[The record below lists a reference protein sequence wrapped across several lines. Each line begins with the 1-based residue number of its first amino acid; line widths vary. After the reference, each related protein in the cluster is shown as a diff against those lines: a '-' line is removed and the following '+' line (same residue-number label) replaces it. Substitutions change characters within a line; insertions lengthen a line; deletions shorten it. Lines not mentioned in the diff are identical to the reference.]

1 MALPMVH
8 MDVASSAR
16 HAGNGLDVGQ
26 YLLGSIAPDG
36 IHARQGSTRADKRRV
51 HLIETGDTLEA
62 RLGRIDGLLHGSAEK
77 LDRAFVAGWA
87 THLASDF
94 LWSHYF
100 VHGYWDHHSA
110 GLSRERKVEAYYR
123 ETDKVDFLLYH
134 SVPWRDKAWGA
145 LRAAEPREFAGIL
158 SAEEIGAWRD
168 RLLRWF
174 TELMKEPEEQPQF
187 FTRERVACF
196 VEVAATVCD
205 KGLSCGFAEAATWV
219 LGKYRQDFLEGVA
232 EVGS

>member
-1 MALPMVH
+1 MEA
-8 MDVASSAR
+8 
-16 HAGNGLDVGQ
+16 
-26 YLLGSIAPDG
+26 
-36 IHARQGSTRADKRRV
+36 
-51 HLIETGDTLEA
+51 GDTVEA
-62 RLGRIDGLLHGSAEK
+62 RLGRIDALLHRSVGK
-77 LDRAFVAGWA
+77 VDRAFAFGWA

-100 VHGYWDHHSA
+100 VHGYWDRHSA
-110 GLSRERKVEAYYR
+110 GLSSEQKVKAYYR

-134 SVPWRDKAWGA
+134 SAPWRDEAWAA
-145 LRAAEPREFAGIL
+145 LRAVEPQEFAGTL

-196 VEVAATVCD
+196 VEFAATVCD
-205 KGLSCGFAEAATWV
+205 KGLSCGFAEAAAWV
-219 LGKYRQDFLEGVA
+219 LGKYAQDFLEGVA
-232 EVGS
+232 KSGR